1 MSEKLD
7 PVLKLAHGAPIDM
20 VLYCP
25 ACGKQHIDA
34 PEPRSVT
41 LNRVRDSH
49 SPAWTNPPHKSHLC
63 HGCGHQWR
71 PADVPTNGVVAVK
84 TRGKEDD
91 PLKRPGDDLRF
102 VLAQLALLE
111 DGLTDED
118 VVWPIRVSFAL
129 QAVKKRGLKI
139 EP

>member
-25 ACGKQHIDA
+25 KCGEQHIDA

-63 HGCGHQWR
+63 HHCGHQWR
-71 PADVPTNGVVAVK
+71 PADVPTNGVAATK
-84 TRGKEDD
+84 TKGKNDS
-91 PLKRPGDDLRF
+91 PLVRPLRR
-102 VLAQLALLE
+102 
-111 DGLTDED
+111 
-118 VVWPIRVSFAL
+118 IFAENDT
-129 QAVKKRGLKI
+129 AG
-139 EP
+139 